1 MVEYLLTL
9 LMLMWEFFKAG
20 LFAIGGGLAT
30 IPFIYDIA
38 ARYSWLDAAIVPD
51 MIAIGE
57 STPGPIGVNIATYA
71 GYNAAGVPGAVL
83 ATLALVFPSMVVII
97 LVSKVLKKFA
107 ENRFVD
113 GVFYTIRPAVTA
125 MIAAAG
131 WTVLST
137 SVIDL
142 SAVSAGWSFENLLAM
157 FHPVALVL
165 FAAAFAASKIWKKL
179 HPIALIAAGA
189 AVGII
194 FKM

>member
-71 GYNAAGVPGAVL
+71 GYNAAGAVL

>member
-1 MVEYLLTL
+1 MVEYLVTL
-9 LMLMWEFFKAG
+9 ALLAWEFFKAG

-30 IPFIYDIA
+30 VPFIYDIA
-38 ARYSWLDAAIVPD
+38 GRHDWLEASIVPD

-71 GYNAAGVPGAVL
+71 GYNAAGIPGAIT
-83 ATLALVFPSMVVII
+83 ATLFLVLPSVIIII
-97 LVSKVLKKFA
+97 LVSKVLQKFA

-113 GVFYTIRPAVTA
+113 GVFYTLRPAVTA

-131 WTVLST
+131 WNVLTT
-137 SVIDL
+137 SVINL
-142 SAVSAGWSFENLLAM
+142 SALSEGWSFQNFIGM
-157 FHPVALVL
+157 FSPVALIL
-165 FAAAFAASKIWKKL
+165 FIAAFVASNVWKKL
-179 HPIALIAAGA
+179 HPIVLILIGA